1 MFISKFIEWLSV
13 WFHCY
18 SVIIF
23 MTIFSVNISKPKH
36 RQWSWSTFNHWLSI
50 DWFSINKLI
59 GIRSLA
65 MSQHPIEGVE
75 IKWALQTILL
85 PAPGIV
91 NDPLI
96 FFSFLPENLIDER
109 CSSLPIGQLLKL
121 PIHNLKI
128 QINRSAL
135 GVKPRRSG
143 ATGCHFLKQWQ
154 KDLVPNEVLQ
164 VKTNVYNVTK
174 TLGTLCNRIDWK

>member
-1 MFISKFIEWLSV
+1 
-13 WFHCY
+13 
-18 SVIIF
+18 

-91 NDPLI
+91 NDPFI
-96 FFSFLPENLIDER
+96 FFFLSFQR
-109 CSSLPIGQLLKL
+109 TSSTSDAHRFRLGSSSNFLYITLKSKSTGQLLESS
-121 PIHNLKI
+121 
-128 QINRSAL
+128 QE
-135 GVKPRRSG
+135 G
-143 ATGCHFLKQWQ
+143 
-154 KDLVPNEVLQ
+154 Q
-164 VKTNVYNVTK
+164 VQLAVISSNSDRKTWFQMKYCK
-174 TLGTLCNRIDWK
+174 